1 MPNRFAVS
9 TAIAVLAL
17 ASASVAAFAAVTQI
31 DQIGQ
36 KFSQSS
42 LTVKAA
48 DHIKFLNQDD
58 VQHNIKVINADGD
71 EDEKGLQKPG
81 ETIDVAFAK
90 AGHFMVRC
98 AIHPKMKMA
107 VDVQ

>member
-1 MPNRFAVS
+1 MPPNSPLTA
-9 TAIAVLAL
+9 TILGIAIAAT
-17 ASASVAAFAAVTQI
+17 SAAAWAGVTHI
-31 DQIGQ
+31 DQVGQ

-42 LTVKAA
+42 IAIKTA

-58 VQHNIKVINADGD
+58 VQHNIKVIDTAGD
-71 EDEKGLQKPG
+71 EDDKGLQKPG
-81 ETIDVAFAK
+81 ETIDAVFGK
-90 AGHFMVRC
+90 GGRFTVRC